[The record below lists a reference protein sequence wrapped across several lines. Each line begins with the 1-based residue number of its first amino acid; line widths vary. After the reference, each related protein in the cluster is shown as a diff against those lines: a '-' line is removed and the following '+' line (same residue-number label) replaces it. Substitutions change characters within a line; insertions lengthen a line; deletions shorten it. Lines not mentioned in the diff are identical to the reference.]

1 MFFKALVLQ
10 RIYGPQCILTI
21 LAELWKKILFSKVL
35 ATKWKSRFE
44 DKIVTIFFLLIHDL
58 NVVLL

>member
-10 RIYGPQCILTI
+10 RIYGPQCIFTI

-44 DKIVTIFFLLIHDL
+44 DKIVTIFFY
-58 NVVLL
+58 